1 MFFSVSLGD
10 PKGVS
15 RRKYIFDTICTI
27 GGRFVTIVF
36 LRAKISRYASL
47 GLETFVLHDCLVN
60 SGGLIGRNCILN
72 TKSLEPVVS

>member
-1 MFFSVSLGD
+1 M
-10 PKGVS
+10 
-15 RRKYIFDTICTI
+15 
-27 GGRFVTIVF
+27 TIVF